1 MPPRCAPRQL
11 ELLALVLLAALA
23 GCVENPPA
31 PLAGN
36 LLVDVA
42 PKTTGDVTH
51 AERLA
56 DGLASE
62 EGDHWLT
69 GVAARIGAG
78 ASIIW
83 DLGSERPIRC
93 ALLQGDNNDSYRLS
107 GSTDGTTWQA
117 LWTAEPAREP
127 GMRVRTGRLD
137 GRARHVRL
145 DASGGDH
152 LYSVAEVALFA
163 DCPQAFPDVGLARSP
178 GVPLEEAARTELW
191 LFAVALALFVLIHRK
206 GGRRATWAIGL
217 APVGLGYLVTR
228 DLAEL
233 YPFFDVEPALRAAIA
248 IVAGAVL
255 VKEAFLPM
263 RLAPDPRVTRTVLA
277 FLALAAVGSYYHFGA
292 LQFND
297 DAHGRRTFVHTFDM
311 RHYFPVAKYFPEL
324 RFDGLYL
331 ASLAA
336 YLDLRPNTSEEELS
350 RVRLRD
356 LTNYK
361 MLSGTQAKE
370 QLPEIRARF
379 SPERWE
385 TFKRDMGYF
394 LATMGPGDYLG
405 SMQDHGG
412 NATPV
417 WLIAA
422 WLVFRSA
429 PASELSL
436 SIGGFID
443 PVLLLILFIAVAR
456 SFGLRTMLV
465 VAIIFGATDFYNFG
479 SNLMGSTL
487 RQDWLVALGLG
498 ACALKTGRPFVGGF
512 LLAFAGLI
520 RAFPAVAAAFLVV
533 PLLWAAF
540 AFVWRHRR
548 LPALRE
554 FVTDHRPTVRA
565 IAGAAAGVAVLMV
578 VSTGLFGWRA
588 AWSTWFDKIAIHAHS
603 PSTNNV
609 GLRNVMMFDPDLSA
623 KELIRNEHPEPW
635 DEWQKAQVRTIAHR
649 RFAFYFATGLG
660 CALALL
666 ACRGRRLEQVAMLGL
681 LTIPFLF
688 YPSNYYC
695 HFMFLLPLA
704 ARSGDDPRDR
714 EFAWSGL
721 VLAAMCVGQYFT
733 LAEGWSDLRYTYQS
747 FVLLGACVLLLAPL
761 ARAGWRSLKAEL
773 RPGPDVH
780 QERQVG

>member
-1 MPPRCAPRQL
+1 
-11 ELLALVLLAALA
+11 LLATIG
-23 GCVENPPA
+23 GCVESPPA
-31 PLAGN
+31 PISGN
-36 LLVDVA
+36 LLADVE
-42 PKTTGDVTH
+42 PSTTDGVTH

-69 GVAARIGAG
+69 GVVARVGAR
-78 ASIIW
+78 AFVSW

-93 ALLQGDNNDSYRLS
+93 ALLQGDNNDVYHLS
-107 GSTDGTTWQA
+107 GSLDGKTWQR

-127 GMRVRTGRLD
+127 GVRLRSGRLD

-145 DASGGDH
+145 EATGGDG

-163 DCPQAFPDVGLARSP
+163 DCPQTFPDVGLARSP
-178 GVPLEEAARTELW
+178 GVPLEEAARTEIW
-191 LFAVALALFVLIHRK
+191 LFAAALTLFVLVHRK
-206 GGRRATWAIGL
+206 GGPRVTWALGL
-217 APVGLGYLVTR
+217 VPLGASYLLAR
-228 DLAEL
+228 DLAEI

-255 VKEAFLPM
+255 IKEAFFPL
-263 RLAPDPRVTRTVLA
+263 RLAPDPRVTRAVLA
-277 FLALAAVGSYYHFGA
+277 FLALSAVGSYYHFGA

-297 DAHGRRTFVHTFDM
+297 AAHGRRTFVHTFDM

-336 YLDLRPNTSEEELS
+336 YLELRPDTTDEELT

-356 LTNYK
+356 LTNYE
-361 MLSGTQAKE
+361 MLTGTRAKA

-379 SPERWE
+379 SPARWE

-394 LATMGPGDYLG
+394 LDTMGPGDYLG

-436 SIGGFID
+436 SLGGFID

-456 SFGLRTMLV
+456 AFGLRTMLF

-487 RQDWLVALGLG
+487 RQDWLVGLGLG
-498 ACALKTGRPFVGGF
+498 ACAIKTGRPFLGGF

-520 RAFPAVAAAFLVV
+520 RAFPAVAAAFLAV
-533 PLLWAAF
+533 PLLWALV
-540 AFVWRHRR
+540 AFVREHRR
-548 LPALRE
+548 LPAPRAFAAE
-554 FVTDHRPTVRA
+554 HRPTVRA
-565 IAGAAAGVAVLMV
+565 IAGATAGVTMLML

-623 KELIRNEHPEPW
+623 KQLIRNDHPEPW
-635 DEWQKAQVRTIAHR
+635 DEWQAQQVKTIAKR
-649 RFAFYFATGLG
+649 RVAFYLATALG

-681 LTIPFLF
+681 LCIPFLF

-704 ARSGDDPRDR
+704 GKAGNDPRDR
-714 EFAWSGL
+714 EFAWIGV
-721 VLAAMCVGQYFT
+721 VLAAMCLGQYFT
-733 LAEGWSDLRYTYQS
+733 LAEGWTDLRYTYQS

-761 ARAGWRSLKAEL
+761 ARAGWRSLKTEL
-773 RPGPDVH
+773 KAGPKIQ
-780 QERQVG
+780 QEGQVG